1 MTYLCFL
8 HLQYLH
14 SNCIVTDKL
23 YRAVPE
29 TKRQSCFS
37 ESVSKP
43 GSDIWNITSPRR
55 LHSVPPGFYD
65 LAFPQIHAN
74 SRISRNCNCLLQ
86 QKKPQLWNFSIICDC
101 FYLTQNHHNFN
112 HFFFFKFPQQI
123 LSLLAR
129 NNHNKLSHDPG
140 GTDCRCFCCYR
151 ALIK

>member
-101 FYLTQNHHNFN
+101 FYLTQNHDNFN
-112 HFFFFKFPQQI
+112 HFFFLNFHSKFCHFWPAIITTNSHTI
-123 LSLLAR
+123 LEGLTVDVSAATEL
-129 NNHNKLSHDPG
+129 
-140 GTDCRCFCCYR
+140 
-151 ALIK
+151 